1 MFTSPSSPLPLGTKV
16 LLRRDSEYA
25 HQAGEFEIG
34 EIFEYKEG
42 LKLPHR
48 VKWSRSLSNYYR
60 DKDLQVL
67 PFKFKVGD
75 KVKVVKFD
83 YGLYP
88 EKENMGKIV
97 TIAEQGIYNIAGE
110 ILGYRIEPK
119 LEGNPTNG
127 SFNGFVGESSFELY
141 EQNEELKQQQ
151 EQEEFLVLLLP
162 PIK

>member
-34 EIFEYKEG
+34 EIFKYNKD

-48 VKWSRSLSNYYR
+48 VKWSRSLSNYYG

-75 KVKVVKFD
+75 KVKVVKLG
-83 YGLYP
+83 YGLYR
-88 EKENMGKIV
+88 ESMGKIV
-97 TIAEQGIYNIAGE
+97 TITEQGIYNITGE

-141 EQNEELKQQQ
+141 QQNEELKQQQ